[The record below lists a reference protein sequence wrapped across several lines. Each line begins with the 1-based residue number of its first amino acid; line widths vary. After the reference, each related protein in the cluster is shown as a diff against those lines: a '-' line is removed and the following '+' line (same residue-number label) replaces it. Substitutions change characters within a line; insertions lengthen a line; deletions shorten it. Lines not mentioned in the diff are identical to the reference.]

1 MWGRKKTSCDG
12 VANKNIFDSKLCNDF
27 TNGSSK
33 ASFHQPRLRPK
44 SFKKKPSPVGLG
56 TTLCDFLFS
65 SSVTTIT
72 RRMETPLFLFLVCFS
87 LDQFVLII
95 SPFISTIWFCFA
107 QDKKNI
113 KTLFLHTF
121 EFLSKGKQR
130 YVVRREH
137 WSTDYGR
144 RLVFQRLGVRIPAPF
159 TGWTFF
165 DIYLR

>member
-56 TTLCDFLFS
+56 TALCDFLFS
-65 SSVTTIT
+65 SIVTTIT

-95 SPFISTIWFCFA
+95 SPFISTIWFCW
-107 QDKKNI
+107 
-113 KTLFLHTF
+113 KT
-121 EFLSKGKQR
+121 
-130 YVVRREH
+130 RRERNNQNYCFISRKSH
-137 WSTDYGR
+137 SLDS
-144 RLVFQRLGVRIPAPF
+144 FSQRTLK
-159 TGWTFF
+159 TF
-165 DIYLR
+165 LQLWLLC